1 MKALRFGAIL
11 ATLATT
17 LVACLWIL
25 DVVAGDEAVK
35 ALKRVLAVL
44 GIVTLALW
52 AVFAVSGRG
61 TRGA

>member
-1 MKALRFGAIL
+1 MKAVRFGAIL
-11 ATLATT
+11 ATLATA
-17 LVACLWIL
+17 LVGCLWIL
-25 DVVAGDEAVK
+25 DVVAGDEAVE

-61 TRGA
+61 TRER

>member
-11 ATLATT
+11 ATLATA
-17 LVACLWIL
+17 LLACLWVL
-25 DVVAGDEAVK
+25 DLVSGEQAVE

-52 AVFAVSGRG
+52 VVLAVSGRG
-61 TRGA
+61 RSAS